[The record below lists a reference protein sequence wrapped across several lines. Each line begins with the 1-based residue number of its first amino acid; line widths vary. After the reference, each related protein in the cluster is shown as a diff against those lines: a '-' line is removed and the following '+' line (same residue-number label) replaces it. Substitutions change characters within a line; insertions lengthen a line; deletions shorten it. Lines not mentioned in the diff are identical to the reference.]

1 VTAHDPPSDAPSG
14 TPARAAEHPLVVV
27 MGVSGSGKTT
37 VGEALAAR
45 LHLDYEDADAFHPQ
59 ANIDKMAAGHPL
71 DDADRA
77 PWLAAIGRWLAAR
90 DSTGGVVS
98 CSALHRSYRDTLRG
112 YAPRVQF
119 LHLLGEADVIAERMR
134 TRPGHF
140 MKVDMLAS
148 QLETLE
154 PLADDEPGVRADISR
169 PVADIVEDVVST
181 LQQHPGGGS

>member
-1 VTAHDPPSDAPSG
+1 MTS
-14 TPARAAEHPLVVV
+14 AERPPLVVV

-45 LHLDYEDADAFHPQ
+45 LGLEYSDADVFHPQ

-71 DDADRA
+71 DDDDRA
-77 PWLAAIGRWLAAR
+77 PWLAAIGAWLA
-90 DSTGGVVS
+90 DHDGVGGVVS
-98 CSALHRSYRDTLRG
+98 CSALHRTYRDTLRAA
-112 YAPRVQF
+112 APRVRF
-119 LHLLGEADVIAERMR
+119 LHLDGDADVIAERMR

-154 PLADDEPGVRADISR
+154 PLQDDEPGRRVDLRLPVDEIVDAFIRSQIS
-169 PVADIVEDVVST
+169 PQTGGVA
-181 LQQHPGGGS
+181 